1 MRLINKSLNRAL
13 NVSFAVV
20 STGLCLAVLTEPAS
34 AKEKP
39 LYVGDFGA
47 RYSFTYHEF
56 RMPIDADAVLRDS
69 RLQKSYSLPATQLPT
84 AGFGVRS
91 YRSFSQLMKPPR
103 TLHLP
108 SDYTPAVSLPCFS
121 YITGSERASAGDFWP
136 RSDRYTS
143 VIRPG
148 ASNLFQPVSAMKFPS
163 RNFDVIHNFH
173 LLKYPAAAQRFDSN
187 SNIRKREPASSSSH

>member
-1 MRLINKSLNRAL
+1 MAAL
-13 NVSFAVV
+13 SKFELV
-20 STGLCLAVLTEPAS
+20 TAVLSIGLLCATGPLLAEPAS

-47 RYSFTYHEF
+47 RYSFTYDEF
-56 RMPIDADAVLRDS
+56 RMPRDARAVLLES
-69 RLQKSYSLPATQLPT
+69 RLQNAYSLPATQLPT

-108 SDYTPAVSLPCFS
+108 SDHTPAVSLPCFS
-121 YITGSERASAGDFWP
+121 HNAGTQRASNSEFWP
-136 RSDRYTS
+136 SGGKYTS

-148 ASNLFQPVSAMKFPS
+148 ASNLFKPESTMKFPS
-163 RNFDVIHNFH
+163 RNFDVKHNFH
-173 LLKYPAAAQRFDSN
+173 LSKYPAAAQRFDFN
-187 SNIRKREPASSSSH
+187 PNVWKREPASSSSH

>member
-20 STGLCLAVLTEPAS
+20 STGLCLDVLTEPAS

-56 RMPIDADAVLRDS
+56 RMPGDAD
-69 RLQKSYSLPATQLPT
+69 
-84 AGFGVRS
+84 
-91 YRSFSQLMKPPR
+91 
-103 TLHLP
+103 
-108 SDYTPAVSLPCFS
+108 AVSLPCFS
-121 YITGSERASAGDFWP
+121 YHTGSERASAGDFWP
-136 RSDRYTS
+136 RGDSYTS

-148 ASNLFQPVSAMKFPS
+148 ASNLFKPASTMKFPY

>member
-1 MRLINKSLNRAL
+1 MAL
-13 NVSFAVV
+13 VQRMVLMAA
-20 STGLCLAVLTEPAS
+20 AVLSVGLGAPAAVWSEPAS

-91 YRSFSQLMKPPR
+91 YRSFSQL
-103 TLHLP
+103 
-108 SDYTPAVSLPCFS
+108 
-121 YITGSERASAGDFWP
+121 
-136 RSDRYTS
+136 
-143 VIRPG
+143 
-148 ASNLFQPVSAMKFPS
+148 
-163 RNFDVIHNFH
+163 
-173 LLKYPAAAQRFDSN
+173 
-187 SNIRKREPASSSSH
+187 

>member
-1 MRLINKSLNRAL
+1 MVAL
-13 NVSFAVV
+13 SKFELV
-20 STGLCLAVLTEPAS
+20 TAVLLIGLFCATGPLLAEPAS

-39 LYVGDFGA
+39 L
-47 RYSFTYHEF
+47 
-56 RMPIDADAVLRDS
+56 
-69 RLQKSYSLPATQLPT
+69 LPT
-84 AGFGVRS
+84 FGFGVRS
-91 YRSFSQLMKPPR
+91 YTSFSQLMKPPR

-108 SDYTPAVSLPCFS
+108 SDYSPAVSLPYFS
-121 YITGSERASAGDFWP
+121 YNTGSERASAGDFWP
-136 RSDRYTS
+136 RGDRYTS

-173 LLKYPAAAQRFDSN
+173 LSKYPAAAQRFDLY